1 MSIDREKFDELVR
14 RERSTHESRTTGSRG
29 LYSEADKLFGRVP
42 MTWMNKWP
50 GG

>member
-14 RERSTHESRTTGSRG
+14 RERFTHEARTTGSRG
-29 LYSEADKLFGRVP
+29 LYSEADKLFGGEP
-42 MTWMNKWP
+42 KTWMNKWP